1 MKIEKMMTYEY
12 IFCKNKY
19 NLPVFYKRRKGTT
32 KYDYGYPY
40 SVDGLVELERGECE
54 GGRHIVRVFH
64 QLCKKYNLQ
73 NHEITSNEH

>member
-1 MKIEKMMTYEY
+1 MITLEY

-19 NLPVFYKRRKGTT
+19 NLPVFYTRRKGTI
-32 KYDYGYPY
+32 KYNYGYPY

-64 QLCKKYNLQ
+64 QLCKKHHLQ
-73 NHEITSNEH
+73 NYEITSNKH